1 MSTVQDNERS
11 LALRRPQRTG
21 MRSLF
26 EEMDRMMGDSWG
38 WPLRIRP
45 FAHSLRSTYEWM
57 PDTDIF
63 ERDGKIVVRADLPG
77 MKRDDIDVSV
87 QDDALILRGH
97 REEEKRIDGDN
108 YYGSERATGRF
119 YRAIALPDGV
129 APDEIEALYQ
139 DGVLE
144 ITFPKGATQETRS
157 VQIEVK

>member
-1 MSTVQDNERS
+1 MSTGQDNERY
-11 LALRRPQRTG
+11 LAPRRPQGTG

-26 EEMDRMMGDSWG
+26 DEMDRVIGNSWD

-45 FAHSLRSTYEWM
+45 FAHSMRSTYEWM
-57 PDTDIF
+57 PDTDVF

-87 QDDALILRGH
+87 QDDMLILGGH
-97 REEEKRIDGDN
+97 REEEKQIDGDN

-119 YRAIALPDGV
+119 CRAIALPDGV
-129 APDEIEALYQ
+129 GPDEIEALYQ

-144 ITFPKGATQETRS
+144 ITFPKGATQESRR

>member
-1 MSTVQDNERS
+1 
-11 LALRRPQRTG
+11 
-21 MRSLF
+21 
-26 EEMDRMMGDSWG
+26 
-38 WPLRIRP
+38 
-45 FAHSLRSTYEWM
+45 M

-87 QDDALILRGH
+87 QDDTLILRGH

-144 ITFPKGATQETRS
+144 ITFPKGAAQETRR

>member
-1 MSTVQDNERS
+1 MTTVQENNRS
-11 LALRRPQRTG
+11 LAPRRPQPTG

-38 WPLRIRP
+38 WPFRMRP
-45 FAHSLRSTYEWM
+45 FARSLRSAYEWM

-87 QDDALILRGH
+87 QDDTLILRGH
-97 REEEKRIDGDN
+97 REEEKQIDGDN

-129 APDEIEALYQ
+129 GPDEIEALYQ

-144 ITFPKGATQETRS
+144 ITFPKGEAQESRK